1 MNGSLRV
8 RCLQPYLYLES
19 PSYLFERSTDGGET
33 WLPLEHP
40 EAHNHIIEV
49 RGEVR
54 HDRSAKLMIRI
65 KAFELRFTSDSIL
78 IGLLPIPGGR
88 PT

>member
-1 MNGSLRV
+1 MALII
-8 RCLQPYLYLES
+8 RCLQPYLYLKS

-78 IGLLPIPGGR
+78 IGLRPIPGGR